1 MNDLIS
7 SIKGLKTEIDDKQII
22 VRKNGNHI
30 FVSRG
35 GYNSTLKIETNTIYT
50 IEVITGGSR
59 TDLKIKHDGTEIK
72 MERNRP
78 LSDWNGEWG
87 GDLVAIEYPNK
98 DLWSEHPVL
107 NELKLTSLV
116 PMTGGSVESEESA
129 DSNDENSAE
138 EKMENRKG
146 NYLVFPNTE

>member
-116 PMTGGSVESEESA
+116 HASGESRESA
-129 DSNDENSAE
+129 DSNDKSSTE
-138 EKMENRKG
+138 EHQLKTEE
-146 NYLVFPNTE
+146 NYLTFPNKE

>member
-1 MNDLIS
+1 MKAGNDPNS
-7 SIKGLKTEIDDKQII
+7 II
-22 VRKNGNHI
+22 VEKKGNHI

-35 GYNSTLKIETNTIYT
+35 GYNSKYYIATNTIYT
-50 IEVITGGSR
+50 IEVITGGSK
-59 TDLKIKHDGTEIK
+59 TDLKIKHDGTEIQ

-78 LSDWNGEWG
+78 PRDWNGEWG

-98 DLWSEHPVL
+98 DLWPEHPVL

-116 PMTGGSVESEESA
+116 PTTAGFVESEVSA
-129 DSNDENSAE
+129 DSGDKNSAE
-138 EKMENRKG
+138 EQTEKRKG

>member
-1 MNDLIS
+1 MKAGSDPN
-7 SIKGLKTEIDDKQII
+7 SIVVERKGNQI
-22 VRKNGNHI
+22 V
-30 FVSRG
+30 VSRG
-35 GYNSTLKIETNTIYT
+35 GYYSTLNIEKNTIYT
-50 IEVITGGSR
+50 IEVTTGGR
-59 TDLKIKHDGTEIK
+59 KTDLKIKHDGTEIK